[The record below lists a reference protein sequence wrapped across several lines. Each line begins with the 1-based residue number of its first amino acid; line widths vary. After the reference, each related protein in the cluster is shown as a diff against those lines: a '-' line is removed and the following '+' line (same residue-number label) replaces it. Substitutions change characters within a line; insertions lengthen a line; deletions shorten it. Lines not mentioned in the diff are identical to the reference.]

1 MWWWRKVRRANISQG
16 LRDELE
22 RWGEPVVVGALVLA
36 PDMPSSPLHSLV
48 TEHRNDTLA
57 WLTERRDLTERREQ
71 RLETLEIGI
80 LVFVVVGVV
89 FDFLLWFRC

>member
-22 RWGEPVVVGALVLA
+22 RWGETVVVSALVLA
-36 PDMPSSPLHSLV
+36 PAMPSSPLHSLATV
-48 TEHRNDTLA
+48 HRNDTLE

-71 RLETLEIGI
+71 RLETFEIGV
-80 LVFVVVGVV
+80 LVFVVLGVV
-89 FDFLLWFRC
+89 LDFLRWFRC